1 MKPPVVFLNPRLFF
15 SHLHYYHSA
24 FSTIYKPS
32 PKSIPLF
39 YHYLHGVMCAPRKFT
54 CCSLV
59 TLQIQT
65 QAFCFSKEKS
75 TIGSNFLLSQ
85 SSFYT
90 PSYFPRFFLKLSVLN
105 SIKVLEKSQFYVQKF
120 RRFKKFS
127 LTAQQPK

>member
-1 MKPPVVFLNPRLFF
+1 MKPPIVFLNPRLFF
-15 SHLHYYHSA
+15 SHFHYYHSA

-59 TLQIQT
+59 TLRTQT

-105 SIKVLEKSQFYVQKF
+105 SIKVLEKYPRESQVYIVY
-120 RRFKKFS
+120 
-127 LTAQQPK
+127 